1 MSRFLT
7 TIPSNTGFV
16 NLGLVETYPTG
27 GGGPTA
33 YGPTSYFGSAPL
45 PAEQGDNLNN
55 PIDLGDF
62 SSIFKSFNIKNTHG
76 GLTRKQ
82 TTFYKIKLLKSRSV
96 QFTQEF
102 SQFSYEEN
110 TNRNTLL
117 AFYKIH
123 DDGRREELPIND
135 QGYVHK
141 ESSIDYINDD
151 TGALI
156 TDYPKTALGVGNYLF
171 LITND
176 IRYLETNYSI
186 NLNVSV
192 LDWRFVTEQ
201 IDESINFGLVAGRVE
216 STLDFGSL
224 S

>member
-33 YGPTSYFGSAPL
+33 YGPTSYYGSDPR
-45 PAEQGDNLNN
+45 PAEDGDNLNN

-62 SSIFKSFNIKNTHG
+62 SSIFKSFVIKNTHG

-82 TTFYKIKLLKSRSV
+82 TTFYKLHLQNPRTV
-96 QFTQEF
+96 QFTQNF

-110 TNRNTLL
+110 TNKNTLL
-117 AFYKIH
+117 AFYRIL

-135 QGYVHK
+135 EGYVHK
-141 ESSIDYINDD
+141 ESSIDYLDD
-151 TGALI
+151 DNGALLS
-156 TDYPKTALGVGNYLF
+156 DYPKTTLDKGTYLF

-186 NLNVSV
+186 SLNVSV
-192 LDWRFVTEQ
+192 LDWRFVTED
-201 IDESINFGLVAGRVE
+201 IDEAINFGLVTNPADAV
-216 STLDFGSL
+216 LDFGSI